1 MGKPNKTIPN
11 QRRLIRDAFPRDLVG
26 DVIFDF
32 EEDHHRGSRYLLR
45 NIKSVLRRHEKR
57 FGKSKAPHPKASD
70 LKKGTS
76 FNNSQSFSRTQSL
89 GGNSSRASFSVAQV
103 PPAIKQDDD
112 LPPFADYVKDSFV
125 AIYESPFRQTELLLN
140 MTHLSAKFGST
151 PNAAFDSEKKQS
163 CRCTISVMLLDKGP
177 ERSQIVGEQSRQCDL
192 VMNRFNQNIKVKLE
206 EPFRLAWKVSRES
219 RCHVGITLSPAQNAT
234 SDWPPVVVRSKI
246 HNKFGLMPGG
256 SELDDLFT
264 GLVATY
270 EDFPLFRKHVKV
282 LPVIY
287 ASNGTAFKTWHELEV
302 SIDWV
307 STQAKP
313 SNRKSQR
320 RSSRPSRNEHRPPTW
335 KKLNQDTRQVAE
347 VRVSYTLAASEESK
361 YAAEWRKL
369 TFRGSFHCPFCQREH
384 ADFDNIT
391 HLRFHLMTRHPAHN
405 FVLQEPKSKE
415 RQKNPTS
422 YNFEVSTAKR
432 KPDKVPP
439 WLITYSWVA
448 PLTPFSISA
457 YITGDE
463 SWPGTDSPRPLKE
476 LPPPTTQNPI
486 TALRKKHGGFLPA
499 QHVPDIPIRQRKTY
513 RVVPT
518 KTSTNLPLFT
528 SVTHRQ
534 LQPDEE
540 LSESDDDVDETWLRD
555 KHAQQIMDMTH
566 LPLAEREFQIRWN
579 DHVKSE
585 RLPHTFYLSDVF
597 VRWVR
602 KDREWLSADKERLR
616 LYHQFERG
624 LRDRGKLSVGVCR
637 GCWGILYGKIS
648 PADKGKAVMEID
660 GV

>member
-1 MGKPNKTIPN
+1 MGKPNNTIPN
-11 QRRLIRDAFPRDLVG
+11 QRRLVRDAFPRDLVG
-26 DVIFDF
+26 DVILDF
-32 EEDHHRGSRYLLR
+32 EKDHHRGSRYLLR
-45 NIKSVLRRHEKR
+45 NIKSVLRHHEKR
-57 FGKSKAPHPKASD
+57 FGKRKASHLRASD
-70 LKKGTS
+70 LKKGTN

-89 GGNSSRASFSVAQV
+89 GDNSSRTSFSAAQV
-103 PPAIKQDDD
+103 PSANKQDDD

-125 AIYESPFRQTELLLN
+125 AIYESPFGQAELLLN
-140 MTHLSAKFGST
+140 ITHLSAKFDST
-151 PNAAFDSEKKQS
+151 PDTAFDSEKQS
-163 CRCTISVMLLDKGP
+163 CRCTISVMLLDMGP
-177 ERSQIVGEQSRQCDL
+177 ERSQIVREQSRQCEL
-192 VMNRFNQNIKVKLE
+192 VMNRFNKNIKVKLE
-206 EPFRLAWKVSRES
+206 EPFRLAWKVSQNS

-234 SDWPPVVVRSKI
+234 SDWPPVAVRSSI
-246 HNKFGLMPGG
+246 QNEFGLMLGG
-256 SELDDLFT
+256 SELDDLST

-270 EDFPLFRKHVKV
+270 ENLPLFRKHVKV
-282 LPVIY
+282 LPLIY
-287 ASNGTAFKTWHELEV
+287 ASNKTTFKTWHKLEV

-307 STQAKP
+307 SPQPKTLNPKC
-313 SNRKSQR
+313 QR
-320 RSSRPSRNEHRPPTW
+320 RSSRPSRNEHRTPTW
-335 KKLNQDTRQVAE
+335 KKLNQDTRQAAE
-347 VRVSYTLAASEESK
+347 VRVSYTLAASEETK
-361 YAAEWRKL
+361 YAAEWRML
-369 TFRGSFHCPFCQREH
+369 TFRGSLHCPFCQRKH

-391 HLRFHLMTRHPAHN
+391 HLRFHLMTRHPAQN

-432 KPDKVPP
+432 KLDKVPP

-448 PLTPFSISA
+448 PPTPFNPSA
-457 YITGDE
+457 YISGDE
-463 SWPGTDSPRPLKE
+463 SWPGTDTPRPLKE
-476 LPPPTTQNPI
+476 LPPPATQNPI
-486 TALRKKHGGFLPA
+486 IALRKKHGGFLPA
-499 QHVPDIPIRQRKTY
+499 QHVVDIPIRQRKTY

-518 KTSTNLPLFT
+518 KTSNNLPLFT

-602 KDREWLSADKERLR
+602 KDCEWLRADKERLR
-616 LYHQFERG
+616 MYHRFEQG
-624 LRDRGKLSVGVCR
+624 LRDRGKLSNVVCR

-648 PADKGKAVMEID
+648 PADKDKAAMEVD